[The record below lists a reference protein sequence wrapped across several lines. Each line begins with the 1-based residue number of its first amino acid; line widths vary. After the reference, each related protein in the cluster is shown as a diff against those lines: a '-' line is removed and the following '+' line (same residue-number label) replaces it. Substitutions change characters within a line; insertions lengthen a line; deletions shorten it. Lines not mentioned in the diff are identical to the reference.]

1 MIAHALGGERPGRG
15 RLAERAGIVLAGAC
29 ILALSARVVIALPWT
44 PVPIT
49 GQTLGVLL
57 IGALLGSTGGA
68 LSAATYL
75 LAGAAGLP
83 VFAAGGGAGYLLGPT
98 GGYLLGFLP
107 AAWLTGRLFER
118 GWGRRRTTALL
129 ALGIGD
135 AALFLPGLAWL
146 AMFVPAKALLPA
158 GLISFMPGEAVKVPL
173 AAILVSRL
181 RR

>member
-1 MIAHALGGERPGRG
+1 MAKSGQCSSHQRQPLQRWEFSTCGPPWASRLRHCRGQNGR
-15 RLAERAGIVLAGAC
+15 
-29 ILALSARVVIALPWT
+29 S
-44 PVPIT
+44 
-49 GQTLGVLL
+49 LGVLL
-57 IGALLGSTGGA
+57 VGALLGSTGGA
-68 LSAATYL
+68 LSAGTYL
-75 LAGAAGLP
+75 LAGAAGAP

-107 AAWLTGRLFER
+107 AAWLTGLLFER
-118 GWGRRRTTALL
+118 GWGRRRITALL

-158 GLISFMPGEAVKVPL
+158 GLISFMPGEAIKIPL
-173 AAILVSRL
+173 AAILLSRL